1 MTDTDGD
8 IDGDTDNGGGGR
20 RRIAAF
26 DVDGTITRRDCV
38 VPFLRRVA
46 GTTVLSR
53 RLAAQTRTVSALV
66 ARRDRDG
73 LKAAAAAAAFA
84 GQPIERIES
93 IAEDF
98 ARSVHATGLR
108 RDTVALLDDH
118 RRRGD
123 TVLLV
128 SASFEVYLRPLAELL
143 GADDVLAARLEVG
156 PDGRLTGLLSG
167 PNCRGPE
174 KVRRLHA
181 WLDEHADGRT
191 NVHVT
196 AYGDSAGDREL
207 LADADEARW
216 VGRGAMP

>member
-1 MTDTDGD
+1 VNDADP
-8 IDGDTDNGGGGR
+8 R
-20 RRIAAF
+20 RHLAAF

-46 GTTVLSR
+46 GTGAFSR
-53 RLAAQTRTVSALV
+53 RLAAQTRSVSAMV

-84 GQPIERIES
+84 GQPLERIES
-93 IAEDF
+93 IAEAF
-98 ARSVHATGLR
+98 ARSIHETGLR
-108 RDTVALLDDH
+108 TDTVALLDDH
-118 RRRGD
+118 RLRGD
-123 TVLLV
+123 TILLV

-143 GADDVLAARLEVG
+143 GAHDVLASRLEVG
-156 PDGRLTGLLSG
+156 RDGRLTGRLDG

-181 WLDEHADGRT
+181 WLDEHDHGRAD
-191 NVHVT
+191 VHVT

-207 LADADEARW
+207 LAYADVAHW
-216 VGRGAMP
+216 VGRGSTRR

>member
-1 MTDTDGD
+1 MSGD
-8 IDGDTDNGGGGR
+8 DR

-46 GTTVLSR
+46 GTTTLGR
-53 RLAAQTRTVSALV
+53 RLAVQTRSVSAMA

-84 GQPIERIES
+84 GEPIDRIEE
-93 IAEDF
+93 IADEF

-108 RDTVALLDDH
+108 ADTVELLDAH
-118 RRRGD
+118 RRNGD

-143 GADDVLAARLEVG
+143 GANDVLAARLDVG
-156 PDGRLTGLLSG
+156 PDGRLTGLLAG

-174 KVRRLHA
+174 KVRRLHT
-181 WLDEHADGRT
+181 WLDEHAGGRSG
-191 NVHVT
+191 VHVT
-196 AYGDSAGDREL
+196 AYGDSTGDREL
-207 LADADEARW
+207 LADADVAHW
-216 VGRGAMP
+216 VGRGAMPR